1 MSFVSD
7 SECMIANAIN
17 VLWEALLEWSLS
29 GVKAKRSLSGVAA
42 TVKSFGS
49 ESNRSLSG
57 VSAKSEACR
66 EWQQV

>member
-1 MSFVSD
+1 MPGKAQKD
-7 SECMIANAIN
+7 SK
-17 VLWEALLEWSLS
+17 VRSLS
-29 GVKAKRSLSGVAA
+29 GVAATVKSFGSESKRSLSGVAA

-57 VSAKSEACR
+57 VAACVACR